1 MESPELSFTLAYVV
15 LSLCFV
21 FTPNEFRSAG
31 LTVQNLF
38 SSWLGSEDVGFIQ
51 YHVRRT
57 SITLLV
63 HSALPLGYYMGMCI
77 AAPEKNLGY
86 IHKVSDSWR
95 AFLLLSLCIQLT
107 SWTLVIYWSRHHWH
121 NHPICRALQAHI
133 QPPHPGWGSVATS
146 VNTEFRRIDKFAT
159 GAPGA
164 RVIVTDSWVLKV
176 TTYHVYMALQSECH
190 VTVTQSRQ
198 HQLSPDMASPAQIL
212 TLRVDSINPAV
223 TPFDIRLISSEYA
236 ELREKLHAPIRN
248 SPNVVIHQTMSELFL
263 ETFRAHVDLNQPYT
277 LPSGQEPPT
286 SRSASS
292 VSADPCGV
300 CLVWVDGL
308 PAAKTSKDL
317 RPGCPAESLVPLV
330 EPNSVY
336 WTSVR
341 STERTK
347 RRFYLLKIIYVNEQ
361 HEAANSQTLTEKQWT
376 GQWTRISCP
385 LIYSGHSV
393 RS

>member
-86 IHKVSDSWR
+86 FHKQVSDSWR

-198 HQLSPDMASPAQIL
+198 HQLSPDLTSPAQIL

-223 TPFDIRLISSEYA
+223 KPFDIRLISTEYA

-263 ETFRAHVDLNQPYT
+263 DTFRAHVDLNQPYT
-277 LPSGQEPPT
+277 LPSGQEMEPCIGCMQVPANIKLVRLCQAEGAPNVSECQQCFCRPMWCLSCLGRWFASRQDQQRPETWLSSRVPCPT
-286 SRSASS
+286 CRATFC
-292 VSADPCGV
+292 VLDICAV
-300 CLVWVDGL
+300 
-308 PAAKTSKDL
+308 
-317 RPGCPAESLVPLV
+317 
-330 EPNSVY
+330 
-336 WTSVR
+336 
-341 STERTK
+341 
-347 RRFYLLKIIYVNEQ
+347 
-361 HEAANSQTLTEKQWT
+361 H
-376 GQWTRISCP
+376 
-385 LIYSGHSV
+385 
-393 RS
+393 